1 MAVRLPYS
9 RVVDV
14 SLTRQDR
21 FAAATGFSVSLV
33 VGTTAIAGT
42 LDATTRTMV
51 FGSIDEVAL
60 YFAAGSPVYNAV
72 NAMFQQ
78 NPRPRQVK
86 VGYRNPANP
95 IAAEMD
101 LIYAYDPDFYW
112 LGHTA
117 ELRDTTDQRAL
128 ADWAEAHPVL
138 LGAETGDTDTET
150 PSGTPDVSAT
160 VTISIASPGVIT
172 WTGHSLVAGDSVQLT
187 TSGQLPAGLTAG
199 VPYYV
204 VSPATNTFSL
214 AQTPGGSPIATSGT
228 QSGTHTATKLLFG
241 GSFAEYI
248 EAKGYDRSFGFYTTT
263 STEFPALAL
272 LAYCSGRDLDR
283 GNLRSA
289 QRGDINSGNAYTAKF
304 KRLAGVTALNKVSA
318 VVQAITGFV
327 PGLGVQK
334 AAGHSCNA
342 YVNIGGLDMVVEG
355 TVGSG
360 AFIDEIHAGDWIVAR
375 TREELLSTIANT
387 ARVPYTNPG
396 VGQLTNAV
404 DRVMRRGIAAGIV
417 AGDILEDGDG
427 NFVPEYTISVDRVE
441 NIPES
446 QRRNRIAPDIRVDF
460 RYSGAFHYAS
470 SSIVMRF

>member
-1 MAVRLPYS
+1 MAVRLPYN

-14 SLTRQDR
+14 SLTRQDQ

-33 VGTTAIAGT
+33 VSTMTLPGT
-42 LDATTRTMV
+42 LDATIRTMV
-51 FGSIDEVAL
+51 FGSIDEVAV
-60 YFAAGSPVYNAV
+60 YFPAGTAVYGAV
-72 NAMFQQ
+72 AAMFQQ

-95 IAAEMD
+95 IASEMD
-101 LIYAYDPDFYW
+101 AIYAYDSDFYW
-112 LGHTA
+112 LGHTV
-117 ELRDTTDQRAL
+117 ELRDTQMQRDL
-128 ADWAEAHPVL
+128 ADWAEAHSVL
-138 LGAETGDTDTET
+138 FGGETGDTDTET
-150 PSGTPDVSAT
+150 PAATPDATST
-160 VTISIASPGVIT
+160 VTISLASPGVIT
-172 WTGHSLVAGDSVQLT
+172 WTGHTLQAGDIVRLT

-204 VSPATNTFSL
+204 VSPATNTFSV
-214 AQTPGGSPIATSGT
+214 AQTQGGSPIATTGS

-248 EAKGYDRSFGFYTTT
+248 ESKNYDRSFGFY
-263 STEFPALAL
+263 SPSATEFPALAA

-283 GNLRSA
+283 GNLRAA
-289 QRGDINSGNAYTAKF
+289 QRGDINSGNAYTLKF
-304 KRLAGVTALNKVSA
+304 KKLIGITALNKVSA

-327 PGLGVQK
+327 PGIGVQ
-334 AAGHSCNA
+334 ATAGHACNA

-355 TVGSG
+355 TVGSR

-375 TREELLSTIANT
+375 TREELLSTMANSP
-387 ARVPYTNPG
+387 RVPYTNPG
-396 VGQLTNAV
+396 VGELTNAI

-417 AGDILEDGDG
+417 AGDILEDDQG
-427 NFVPEYTISVDRVE
+427 NFVPEYSITVDRVE
-441 NIPES
+441 NIPAS

-470 SSIVMRF
+470 SSITMRF